1 MNDFKNAVKDFSV
14 KFYDEFSE
22 AKEPRIYFNINGLQ
36 VMDHIKVC
44 NFGHFH
50 RYEIELEYTLD
61 DLDID
66 LPASCKDMTDKD
78 IDSCLTEMLDDYL
91 KEHPQTAI
99 ELEKFFFNEWADEL
113 KFSIE
118 HGAKKR
124 EIKAF
129 NYLINNRAV
138 YEVIVK
144 STNKTDTHILQFD
157 DDDVSLELLMES
169 ILKKVGI

>member
-1 MNDFKNAVKDFSV
+1 MS
-14 KFYDEFSE
+14 
-22 AKEPRIYFNINGLQ
+22 
-36 VMDHIKVC
+36 
-44 NFGHFH
+44 
-50 RYEIELEYTLD
+50 
-61 DLDID
+61 
-66 LPASCKDMTDKD
+66 DKD
-78 IDSCLTEMLDDYL
+78 IDKCLTEMLDDYL

-99 ELEKFFFNEWADEL
+99 DLNKFFFEKGWSDEF

-118 HGAKKR
+118 YGAKKR

-138 YEVIVK
+138 YKVIVK
-144 STNKTDTHILQFD
+144 STNKTDTFILQFD